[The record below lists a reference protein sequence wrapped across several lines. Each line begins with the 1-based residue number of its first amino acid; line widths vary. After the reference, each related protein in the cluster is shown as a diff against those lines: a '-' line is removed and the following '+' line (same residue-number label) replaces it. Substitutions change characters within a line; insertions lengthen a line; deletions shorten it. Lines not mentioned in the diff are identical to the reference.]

1 MEHHSTDLRLTAIN
15 LDTHAAQMA
24 VMKVISKHLDV
35 PFRDLLAEF
44 LEFKDEEMERLLI
57 QLENADPAMAAALSA
72 TDDGSEC
79 EISPPTEAEQ

>member
-35 PFRDLLAEF
+35 PFAELLADF
-44 LEFKDEEMERLLI
+44 VEFKDEEMERLLI
-57 QLENADPAMAAALSA
+57 QLENADPALAAALSD
-72 TDDGSEC
+72 TDEGSAC
-79 EISPPTEAEQ
+79 EITLPPETEQ